1 MAKKVNLDIAQ
12 TLNITCR
19 RGDTFSLVIT
29 LKDSNGTGLTLDT
42 SKYQFI
48 MQVRNSAFNDGP
60 DGLILCTALGQPAN
74 SNPLGFIEQ
83 MGPDNV
89 DNNGNVTVKI
99 SDLVMREIPSGRYVY
114 DLQYVL
120 PGAGA
125 NDSDTHTTI
134 LKGSFVVNEDVSEF
148 AESRTEDPIKEDPVR
163 SRTR

>member
-1 MAKKVNLDIAQ
+1 MAKLVNLDIAQ

-29 LKDSNGTGLTLDT
+29 LKDSSGTGLTLT
-42 SKYQFI
+42 SSRYQFV
-48 MQVRNSAFNDGP
+48 MQIRNSAFNDGP
-60 DGLILCTALGQPAN
+60 EGLILCTALGQPAN

-89 DNNGNVTVKI
+89 DYNGNVTVKI

-120 PGAGA
+120 PGGT
-125 NDSDTHTTI
+125 NQSDTHTTI

-148 AESRTEDPIKEDPVR
+148 AESRTEDPVKPEPSR